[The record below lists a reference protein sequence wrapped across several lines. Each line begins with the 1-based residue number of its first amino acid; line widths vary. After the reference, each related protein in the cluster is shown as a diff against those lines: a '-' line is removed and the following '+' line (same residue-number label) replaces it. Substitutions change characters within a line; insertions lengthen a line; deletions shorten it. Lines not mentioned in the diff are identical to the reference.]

1 MITNF
6 EGRLLSSLRTFNHIL
21 HAFLAIALVL
31 ASLMVIW
38 EFSMAVVHSFELNN
52 LAHGFLQ
59 SLGTLFIVWTLSSL
73 ISAEINYVQTGV
85 FHVVVFIEV
94 AMITLLRQL
103 IVEPVKIATA
113 GQNMEQLFNPWHY
126 GLLLASL
133 LVIGVLH
140 KLVTSSEKKDND
152 PESVASGHSTTGNRS
167 LP

>member
-1 MITNF
+1 MIHTF
-6 EGRLLSSLRTFNHIL
+6 EERLLSALRGFNHIL

-31 ASLMVIW
+31 ASVMVVW
-38 EFSMAVVHSFELNN
+38 EFSVSVYHAVENNN

-73 ISAEINYVQTGV
+73 ISAEINYVHTGV

-103 IVEPVKIATA
+103 IAEPVRTATA
-113 GQNMEQLFNPWHY
+113 GQSVEQLFNPWHY

-133 LVIGVLH
+133 LVIGILH
-140 KLVTSSEKKDND
+140 KLVTSSNKKEN
-152 PESVASGHSTTGNRS
+152 E
-167 LP
+167 